1 MQTRGSVRAQRAAY
15 DWLQALEG
23 RRLILEKT
31 RDGAEVVDFMV
42 AVLRGARF
50 RWPELHPKEL
60 PGLPIR
66 PTSQQRV
73 AAALWL
79 ADRMWGTPYRPG
91 PEAAGVN
98 EPVAELIEP
107 TPAEAG
113 LLEALRGLALERA
126 QTDVDAGV
134 LDRSVAPDVDGAA
147 GG

>member
-31 RDGAEVVDFMV
+31 RDGAEVVEFMV

-73 AAALWL
+73 AAAVWL
-79 ADRMWGTPYRPG
+79 ADRIWGQPTRAEPG
-91 PEAAGVN
+91 EVGQSVTAA
-98 EPVAELIEP
+98 EQIEP
-107 TPAEAG
+107 TATEQQA
-113 LLEALRGLALERA
+113 LDALRVLMLDRA
-126 QTDVDAGV
+126 QASTAAGE
-134 LDRSVAPDVDGAA
+134 LDRSVVPGDDANP
-147 GG
+147 